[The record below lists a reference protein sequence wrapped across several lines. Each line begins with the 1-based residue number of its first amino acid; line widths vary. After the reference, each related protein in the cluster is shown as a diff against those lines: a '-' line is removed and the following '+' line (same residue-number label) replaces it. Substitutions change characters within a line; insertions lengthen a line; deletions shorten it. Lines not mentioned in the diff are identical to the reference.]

1 MMRARIGGIGL
12 WGPGL
17 PGFDAGRPVLL
28 GARPWRDEPMP
39 PPPALLAATE
49 RRRAGLVVRLAL
61 TAATEA
67 VTMAGLP
74 PAALRAVF
82 ASSDGDGAVIHGM
95 LTALATPEA
104 DVSPTQF
111 HNSVHNAA
119 AGYWAIGAGSAQPA
133 CCLGGHDA
141 SFAAGLLKAMAE
153 VQAEGVP
160 VLLCAYDA
168 PLPAPLGAKRRT
180 TWEIGIALVLLPEDG
195 AAGPRLEAA
204 YHATPQPDTLPRLS
218 ALQDLARRNPAGRA
232 LRLLESLALGERD
245 RCALAMD
252 DGHLALRLEVA
263 G

>member
-1 MMRARIGGIGL
+1 MRARIGGIGL

-17 PGFDAGRPVLL
+17 PGFSASHPVLT
-28 GARPWRDEPMP
+28 GARPWLDEALP

-61 TAATEA
+61 AAAAEA
-67 VTMAGLP
+67 VAMAGLP
-74 PAALRAVF
+74 AAQLRSVF
-82 ASSDGDGAVIHGM
+82 ASSDGDGAVIHGI
-95 LTALATPEA
+95 LAALATPET

-153 VQAEGVP
+153 VQAERVP

-168 PLPAPLGAKRRT
+168 PLPEPLGAKRHT
-180 TWEIGIALVLLPEDG
+180 AWELGAALVLLPDDG
-195 AAGPRLEAA
+195 ADGPWLEAA
-204 YHATPQPDTLPRLS
+204 YHATPQPDTPPRLP
-218 ALQDLARRNPAGRA
+218 ALRDLARRNPAGRA
-232 LRLLESLALGERD
+232 LRLLESLALRESD
-245 RCALAMD
+245 RSVLAMLG
-252 DGHLALRLEVA
+252 GHLALRLEAA